1 MNKKPAQGG
10 RRLPVLTTNDYG
22 QPIVLVPLANHSRP
36 ARIDAKDFEMLL
48 ADGYSDQW
56 NFNRV
61 GQAYGYVRCKNGKIK
76 GGLSTVARLVLGAG
90 EKKVVHYRDGD
101 RLNLCRSNL
110 YITKGNASGAT
121 PCPGPTSGPCGVPTV
136 G

>member
-1 MNKKPAQGG
+1 MNKNPAQGG
-10 RRLPVLTTNDYG
+10 RRQPVMTLNDHG

-61 GQAYGYVRCKNGKIK
+61 GQGYGYVRCKNGKVK

-121 PCPGPTSGPCGVPTV
+121 PREAPQTPGWLSMTL
-136 G
+136 

>member
-1 MNKKPAQGG
+1 MNKQPVQDG
-10 RRLPVLTTNDYG
+10 RRQPVLTLNDHG

-56 NFNRV
+56 NFNRI
-61 GQAYGYVRCKNGKIK
+61 GQGYGYVRCKDGKIK

-90 EKKVVHYRDGD
+90 ENQVVHYRDGD
-101 RLNLCRSNL
+101 RLNICRSNL
-110 YITKGNASGAT
+110 YITKGNAKGAT
-121 PCPGPTSGPCGVPTV
+121 PSP
-136 G
+136 